1 MVVVSWC
8 VIPLQNGIF
17 NNGAVVVPSI
27 TSLLTT
33 NSFLPVGDQSAKL
46 GGNILNTAYSIVWLG
61 QEMLPFT
68 TSKYALAPFD
78 AIQPGNNLTSN
89 QTLTAATILYGTDI
103 SCRPPSGVTFGRSDI
118 TFDDGQ
124 GCVAQD
130 LLPIS
135 DGDLHKRF
143 AAYYIGYY
151 DDANVD
157 ADLQLAGCP
166 ISSSHEFLVIWKLA
180 SMRPPDFRNVSDATA
195 LFCTPNYYSQPVN
208 ATITITNQKVL
219 SVQPLSPR
227 TQLTDKEFN
236 ITHFEY
242 LLANGIPAAQPTAPQ
257 NDISEVTNIHQ
268 DSRLR
273 NMSLVSPT
281 ANMIGFA
288 IGSTHLEPE
297 AYLSPSNLQMAIQ
310 RAHRL
315 LFSVAVQAVL
325 KPARHNPSATG
336 YVATQ
341 LQGIGLVPI
350 FAYLSEG
357 FLILIVIFT
366 VHLVYATS
374 SRPSALFRDPDSL
387 AQVMSLSRH
396 PDLQHEFIHL
406 DSADGPAISKAL
418 RSLHFDMNVSQG
430 ETPPMIRRSSIVKQ
444 EIPSHTSRKFGDG
457 VSQQDFV
464 SIQPFIGPLEY
475 NRIIVFL
482 FSASLAGIITVLI
495 FLHKRIHSEDGKANL
510 LGIMMSKTDPAL

>member
-1 MVVVSWC
+1 VVVVSWC

-17 NNGAVVVPSI
+17 NNGAVVVRSV
-27 TSLLTT
+27 TSLRKT
-33 NSFLPVGDQSAKL
+33 NSFLPVDDQSAKL

-68 TSKYALAPFD
+68 TSEYALAPFD
-78 AIQPGNNLTSN
+78 AMQPGNALTSN
-89 QTLTAATILYGTDI
+89 RTLTAATILYGTDI
-103 SCRPPSGVTFGRSDI
+103 TCKPPSNVTIARSAI

-124 GCVAQD
+124 GCVAQN
-130 LLPIS
+130 LLPVS
-135 DGDLHKRF
+135 DADADKRF

-166 ISSSHEFLVIWKLA
+166 ISSSHEFLVVWKLA
-180 SMRPPDFRNVSDATA
+180 SMRSPDFRNESDATA

-208 ATITITNQKVL
+208 ATITISNQKVL
-219 SVQPLSPR
+219 SVQPLGPR

-242 LLANGIPAAQPTAPQ
+242 LLANGIPAAQPTSPRH
-257 NDISEVTNIHQ
+257 DISEVTNIHQ
-268 DSRLR
+268 DSRLQ

-297 AYLSPSNLQMAIQ
+297 AYLSPSNLQIALQ

-325 KPARHNPSATG
+325 KPARHDPSATG
-336 YVATQ
+336 YVASQ
-341 LQGIGLVPI
+341 LQGISLVPV

-357 FLILIVIFT
+357 FLVLIVVFT
-366 VHLVYATS
+366 IHLVYATS

-406 DSADGPAISKAL
+406 DAADGQAISKAL
-418 RSLHFDMNVSQG
+418 QSLHFDMLVSRG

-444 EIPSHTSRKFGDG
+444 ETSIHRSRQLNDG
-457 VSQQDFV
+457 AVQQEFD
-464 SIQPFIGPLEY
+464 SNQPFTGPLEY
-475 NRIIVFL
+475 NRIIGFL
-482 FSASLAGIITVLI
+482 FSASLAGTITLLI
-495 FLHKRIHSEDGKANL
+495 LLHERIHSEDGKANL
-510 LGIMMSKTDPAL
+510 PGIMMSKTDPAL